1 MQEIKFRGQ
10 RIDNK
15 EWVYG
20 SLIIEPDLP
29 KFKSMY
35 SDIRNAGKSNY
46 LIYPLNAKDGRAI
59 EVNPVTVGQYIN
71 IEDKNGKE
79 IYKGDWLKWDKWF
92 FQVMYDYL
100 HGYWYGEPHINNSI
114 RGKLAGS
121 GFSDSIIIN
130 SILDIPDLI
139 KDDPCT

>member
-15 EWVYG
+15 EWIYG
-20 SLIIEPDLP
+20 YGIIYGEHYGD
-29 KFKSMY
+29 
-35 SDIRNAGKSNY
+35 SDDKERGVSIFVEYDKESG
-46 LIYPLNAKDGRAI
+46 LNFQFVDVDPETI
-59 EVNPVTVGQYIN
+59 GQYIN
-71 IEDKNGKE
+71 IKDKKGKE

-100 HGYWYGEPHINNSI
+100 HGYWYGEPHVNNSI

-121 GFSDSIIIN
+121 GFSDSTIIDN
-130 SILDIPDLI
+130 ILDIPDLI
-139 KDDPCT
+139 KED